1 MSTDLELFGSDIA
14 LDSSFEPRI
23 AANGELLLAHG
34 VDTANQDIM
43 LRLYTPLG
51 ELFYDKGFGSL
62 IHLFVQED
70 FTPEVRA
77 ALCAEV
83 ARRIGMDSAV
93 IVGSVSCSVTSWDSK
108 LVTLQAVYQLI
119 AEDHLRNLVLRLG
132 TPAGSMTAE
141 VLGDVDPRD

>member
-70 FTPEVRA
+70 STPEVRA

-83 ARRIGMDSAV
+83 ARRIGMDPAV
-93 IVGSVSCSVTSWDSK
+93 IVGSVSCAVLSWSEK
-108 LVTLQAVYQLI
+108 LVTLQAAYQLI
-119 AEDHLRNLVLRLG
+119 AEDHPRNLVLRLG
-132 TPAGSMTAE
+132 TEAGDMTAE
-141 VLGDVDPRD
+141 VLSDVDPR